1 MVDVFHTINGK
12 DEKSFLQSYNHDIK
26 SVAEIG
32 IDWPSLVE
40 IHDYYKGVIVN
51 KLEIAAQEMFF
62 QLKTIKGAHTV
73 KYRIKDPEHL
83 IDKIIRKKIDDNR
96 EVTKENFLEEFDDFI
111 GFRILHLFKTDWE
124 PIYETIKSKY
134 ESKETPVAYHR
145 DGDDPAFIQKCK
157 DLGLEPKVKKAG
169 YRSIH
174 FIAKFPF
181 FAGGNFKCEIQIRTL
196 FEEAW
201 SEIDH
206 LVRYPNNT
214 DNELL
219 NSYLLMFNKL
229 AGYADDMGT
238 FLMAM
243 KGSLSQQQSERNELE
258 TAIDE
263 LKKEISSLK
272 VKNGKQKVRIDD
284 LMKKLDRGVTSGWP
298 DLSELQYPSTLDYI
312 SQIQAPSGSTVMD
325 SIAKFQENLAGY
337 GLYTKSSLDSLQNTL
352 DAIKKTSKISSILS
366 QQTTLP
372 KSVID
377 RMNEASNKKDEE

>member
-181 FAGGNFKCEIQIRTL
+181 FAGGHFKCEIQIRTL